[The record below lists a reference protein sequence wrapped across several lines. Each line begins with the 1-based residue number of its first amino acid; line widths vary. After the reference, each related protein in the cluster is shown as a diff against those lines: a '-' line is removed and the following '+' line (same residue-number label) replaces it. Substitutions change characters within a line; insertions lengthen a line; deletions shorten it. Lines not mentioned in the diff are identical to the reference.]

1 MSDLQSPA
9 PSPAQSQ
16 LRASAPA
23 WRTAPHART
32 PEVAV
37 SLSDVSVRY
46 QLPTERIA
54 SLKECAVRRMR
65 GRKTVFREFLALT
78 DINLTIMRGAAVALV
93 GRNGAGKSTML
104 KLIARVLRPTTGRV
118 VVTGHVAPLIELG
131 AGMNPELTGRE
142 NIFING
148 AMLGF
153 TEREMRSKID
163 RIIEFA
169 GLQEFIDAPMR
180 TYSSGMS
187 ARLGFAVA
195 TEVNPD
201 ILIVDEAL
209 SVGDEAFQKKCMARM
224 REFRDRGIT
233 LFFVTHAVDTIGE
246 LCPKAV
252 LLEGGRIVYA
262 GATEEVVALYRSGGE
277 LDKFSESQKL
287 QVIRTITGTPLT

>member
-1 MSDLQSPA
+1 MSDLQSQA
-9 PSPAQSQ
+9 P
-16 LRASAPA
+16 LRSSASA

-46 QLPTERIA
+46 QLPTERIS
-54 SLKECAVRRMR
+54 SLKEYAVRRMR

-118 VVTGHVAPLIELG
+118 VVSGHVAPLIELG

-142 NIFING
+142 NIYING

-153 TEREMRSKID
+153 TEREMRAKVES
-163 RIIEFA
+163 IIEFA
-169 GLQEFIDAPMR
+169 GLREFIDAPMR

-209 SVGDEAFQKKCMARM
+209 SVGDEAFQKKCMERM

-233 LFFVTHAVDTIGE
+233 LFFVTHAVGTIGQ

-262 GATEEVVALYRSGGE
+262 GPTDEVVALYRSGGE
-277 LDKFSESQKL
+277 LDKFSESQKH
-287 QVIRTITGTPLT
+287 QVIRTITGTPLM